1 MKQRGFT
8 VIELIVVT
16 AFLLFSGVLFF
27 YQKNN
32 LEVANR
38 DKERKIAINA
48 MYYGLEEAFFKQN
61 GYYPEKIDEKNLT
74 TVDTAL
80 FTDPGGIKLG
90 QTTQKIDD
98 EDVPVESDYRYES
111 TNCTLSKC
119 KGYTLRADLEAE
131 ADYIKKNRNN

>member
-16 AFLLFSGVLFF
+16 AFLLFAGILFF
-27 YQKNN
+27 NQKNN

-61 GYYPEKIDEKNLT
+61 NYYPEKIDEKNLT
-74 TVDTAL
+74 TVDAAL
-80 FTDPGGIKLG
+80 FTDPNGIKLG
-90 QTTQKIDD
+90 QTTQKVDD
-98 EDVPVESDYRYES
+98 EDIAVESDYRYES
-111 TNCTLSKC
+111 TGCALGKC
-119 KGYTLRADLEAE
+119 KSYTLRANLEAE
-131 ADYIKKNRNN
+131 ADYIKKSRN